1 MRYES
6 FGRFFTLIYEKSLYL
21 ALYILRHDVR
31 SRGLRLR
38 RGTSAISGNSFLR
51 RILTA
56 IALLLTAFP
65 AAAAGPR
72 LGLQARAGL
81 NVADFSAS
89 AEGLNLS
96 TRLGFHA
103 AVAVPL
109 SFGAIGVQ
117 PELMYMRNTLKVNG
131 QKVKMSNVELP
142 VLFTLRLL
150 GPLSVFVGPAFALS
164 DSSYYRIDGERREF
178 GNAKPTLTY
187 MAGAA
192 VRLNHLVLD
201 CRFNGAF
208 NKTEN
213 YFEGVYPR
221 IKSYQLLFS
230 VGYAF

>member
-1 MRYES
+1 M
-6 FGRFFTLIYEKSLYL
+6 
-21 ALYILRHDVR
+21 
-31 SRGLRLR
+31 
-38 RGTSAISGNSFLR
+38 NR

-96 TRLGFHA
+96 T
-103 AVAVPL
+103 
-109 SFGAIGVQ
+109 
-117 PELMYMRNTLKVNG
+117 NTLKVNG

>member
-1 MRYES
+1 M
-6 FGRFFTLIYEKSLYL
+6 
-21 ALYILRHDVR
+21 
-31 SRGLRLR
+31 
-38 RGTSAISGNSFLR
+38 NR

-56 IALLLTAFP
+56 IALVLTAFP

-150 GPLSVFVGPAFALS
+150 GPLSVFAGPAFALS

>member
-1 MRYES
+1 M
-6 FGRFFTLIYEKSLYL
+6 
-21 ALYILRHDVR
+21 
-31 SRGLRLR
+31 
-38 RGTSAISGNSFLR
+38 NR

-96 TRLGFHA
+96 TRLDSCGRGRAAFVRRHRRTARTDVHA
-103 AVAVPL
+103 QYVEGERPEGQDVQCRTARALHVAPA
-109 SFGAIGVQ
+109 GA
-117 PELMYMRNTLKVNG
+117 PERV
-131 QKVKMSNVELP
+131 
-142 VLFTLRLL
+142 R
-150 GPLSVFVGPAFALS
+150 GPAFALS

>member
-1 MRYES
+1 M
-6 FGRFFTLIYEKSLYL
+6 
-21 ALYILRHDVR
+21 
-31 SRGLRLR
+31 
-38 RGTSAISGNSFLR
+38 NR

-117 PELMYMRNTLKVNG
+117 PELMYMR
-131 QKVKMSNVELP
+131 
-142 VLFTLRLL
+142 LL
-150 GPLSVFVGPAFALS
+150 GPLSVFAGPAFALS

>member
-1 MRYES
+1 M
-6 FGRFFTLIYEKSLYL
+6 
-21 ALYILRHDVR
+21 
-31 SRGLRLR
+31 
-38 RGTSAISGNSFLR
+38 NR

-109 SFGAIGVQ
+109 SF
-117 PELMYMRNTLKVNG
+117 
-131 QKVKMSNVELP
+131 KMSNVELP

>member
-1 MRYES
+1 M
-6 FGRFFTLIYEKSLYL
+6 
-21 ALYILRHDVR
+21 
-31 SRGLRLR
+31 
-38 RGTSAISGNSFLR
+38 NR

-150 GPLSVFVGPAFALS
+150 GPLSVF
-164 DSSYYRIDGERREF
+164 

>member
-1 MRYES
+1 MMMN
-6 FGRFFTLIYEKSLYL
+6 K
-21 ALYILRHDVR
+21 
-31 SRGLRLR
+31 
-38 RGTSAISGNSFLR
+38 
-51 RILTA
+51 RILVT
-56 IALLLTAFP
+56 IALLFASFS
-65 AAAAGPR
+65 ASAIGPK

-81 NVADFSAS
+81 TVADFSAS
-89 AEGLNLS
+89 AEGLTLS

-117 PELMYMRNTLKVNG
+117 PELMYMRNNLKVNG
-131 QKVKMSNVELP
+131 QKIKMSNVELP

-150 GPLSVFVGPAFALS
+150 KPLTLFVGPTFALS

-208 NKTEN
+208 NKTDN
-213 YFEGVYPR
+213 HFEGVYPR
-221 IKSYQLLFS
+221 IKSYQLLLS

>member
-1 MRYES
+1 MK
-6 FGRFFTLIYEKSLYL
+6 GK
-21 ALYILRHDVR
+21 
-31 SRGLRLR
+31 
-38 RGTSAISGNSFLR
+38 
-51 RILTA
+51 RILTT
-56 IALLLTAFP
+56 IVLLISVLSAS
-65 AAAAGPR
+65 AAGPR

-81 NVADFSAS
+81 NISDFSAS
-89 AEGLNLS
+89 ADGLSLS

-142 VLFTLRLL
+142 VLFTLRIL
-150 GPLSVFVGPAFALS
+150 GPLSVLVGPSFALS
-164 DSSYYRIDGERREF
+164 DSSYYHIDGERCEF
-178 GNAKPTLTY
+178 GNGKPTLTY

-208 NKTEN
+208 NKTKN

-221 IKSYQLLFS
+221 IKSYTLLLS

>member
-1 MRYES
+1 M
-6 FGRFFTLIYEKSLYL
+6 
-21 ALYILRHDVR
+21 
-31 SRGLRLR
+31 
-38 RGTSAISGNSFLR
+38 NR

-72 LGLQARAGL
+72 LGLQARGR
-81 NVADFSAS
+81 SQCR
-89 AEGLNLS
+89 
-96 TRLGFHA
+96 RLLRIGRGVESLDPAGFHA

-150 GPLSVFVGPAFALS
+150 GPLSVFAGPAFALS

-201 CRFNGAF
+201 AQFQRCIQQDR
-208 NKTEN
+208 N

>member
-1 MRYES
+1 M
-6 FGRFFTLIYEKSLYL
+6 
-21 ALYILRHDVR
+21 
-31 SRGLRLR
+31 
-38 RGTSAISGNSFLR
+38 NR

-109 SFGAIGVQ
+109 SFG
-117 PELMYMRNTLKVNG
+117 

-150 GPLSVFVGPAFALS
+150 GPLSVFAGPAFALS

>member
-1 MRYES
+1 MLCVL
-6 FGRFFTLIYEKSLYL
+6 FYL
-21 ALYILRHDVR
+21 AL
-31 SRGLRLR
+31 
-38 RGTSAISGNSFLR
+38 
-51 RILTA
+51 
-56 IALLLTAFP
+56 
-65 AAAAGPR
+65 
-72 LGLQARAGL
+72 
-81 NVADFSAS
+81 
-89 AEGLNLS
+89 
-96 TRLGFHA
+96 
-103 AVAVPL
+103 VAVL
-109 SFGAIGVQ
+109 VMLLILQLVKKITGKIGVFFVMQ
-117 PELMYMRNTLKVNG
+117 QKTLADVNAYVEEMVNG

-150 GPLSVFVGPAFALS
+150 GPLSVFAGPAFALS

>member
-1 MRYES
+1 M
-6 FGRFFTLIYEKSLYL
+6 
-21 ALYILRHDVR
+21 
-31 SRGLRLR
+31 
-38 RGTSAISGNSFLR
+38 NR

-131 QKVKMSNVELP
+131 QKVKMSMSNCP
-142 VLFTLRLL
+142 CSSRCACW
-150 GPLSVFVGPAFALS
+150 GP
-164 DSSYYRIDGERREF
+164 
-178 GNAKPTLTY
+178 
-187 MAGAA
+187 
-192 VRLNHLVLD
+192 
-201 CRFNGAF
+201 
-208 NKTEN
+208 
-213 YFEGVYPR
+213 
-221 IKSYQLLFS
+221 
-230 VGYAF
+230 

>member
-1 MRYES
+1 M
-6 FGRFFTLIYEKSLYL
+6 
-21 ALYILRHDVR
+21 
-31 SRGLRLR
+31 
-38 RGTSAISGNSFLR
+38 NR

-131 QKVKMSNVELP
+131 QKV
-142 VLFTLRLL
+142 
-150 GPLSVFVGPAFALS
+150 
-164 DSSYYRIDGERREF
+164 SYYRIDGERREF

>member
-1 MRYES
+1 M
-6 FGRFFTLIYEKSLYL
+6 
-21 ALYILRHDVR
+21 
-31 SRGLRLR
+31 
-38 RGTSAISGNSFLR
+38 NR

-131 QKVKMSNVELP
+131 QKVKMSN
-142 VLFTLRLL
+142 
-150 GPLSVFVGPAFALS
+150 
-164 DSSYYRIDGERREF
+164 
-178 GNAKPTLTY
+178 AKPTLTY